1 MFVASSSNVWQTR
14 AMYTVGRAAKLTG
27 ISPDTLRVWQR
38 RYAVVEPVRS
48 KGGYRLY
55 DDPALRRLAAMKSLV
70 DAGWGPSEA
79 ARRVVADV
87 ARGVDIVPVPAAAV
101 LGDTA
106 ALARVGR
113 EFDGPTL
120 DAVLDDG
127 FALGSFEQV
136 VDSWLMPALAEL
148 GGAWR
153 DGSVSVAGEHFVS
166 AAVARRLAASFD
178 AAGRSVNG
186 PGVVVGLARGC
197 RHELGVLAFAAAL
210 RRAGLSVIYVGG
222 DLPPEEWVNTIR
234 VREAVAVVLGVPTP
248 EDVPAV
254 RETVQA
260 VSATHPGVTVYVGGG
275 YQSEV
280 GGAAQPLGH
289 AIGAACLQLAES
301 LPH

>member
-1 MFVASSSNVWQTR
+1 
-14 AMYTVGRAAKLTG
+14 MYTVGRAAKLTG
-27 ISPDTLRVWQR
+27 ISPDTLRMWQR
-38 RYAVVEPVRS
+38 RYAVVEPTRS

-70 DAGWGPSEA
+70 DAGWGPGEA
-79 ARRVVADV
+79 ARRVVADE
-87 ARGVDIVPVPAAAV
+87 ARGVDIVPVPAATV
-101 LGDTA
+101 RGDTA

-113 EFDGPTL
+113 DFDGSNL

-136 VDSWLMPALAEL
+136 VDSWLMPALAQL
-148 GGAWR
+148 GAAWP

-178 AAGRSVNG
+178 AAGRSVSG
-186 PGVVVGLARGC
+186 PCVVVGLARGC

-210 RRAGLSVIYVGG
+210 RRAGLSVVYVGG
-222 DLPPEEWVNTIR
+222 DLPPEEWVHTIR

-260 VSATHPGVTVYVGGG
+260 VSAAHPKVTVYVGGG

-289 AIGAACLQLAES
+289 AIGAASLQLAES
-301 LPH
+301 LAR